1 MAKKRREKEDED
13 EIDFKLPKFDEAKF
27 LKKERRN
34 IKTLFISLLLGF
46 VIAIISFGFWALLVD
61 SYFRWELILLLGV
74 FNASWLKYLFLRLN
88 IDLTDFG
95 RKGWFG
101 SYAIYFFTWLI
112 VLIILANPPFYD
124 DESPHVEVV
133 VLPGM
138 QEMGGTVKIVARII
152 DNVGI
157 EKQDIDFSL
166 IYPDGTNHS
175 PDFTFEDNI
184 FSYTYENSDN
194 LLGEYTFAIEAAD
207 INSHKNEVSGS
218 FKYGDDAVG
227 IISSLFLNIGSGDPI
242 VISANEKIGSENFR
256 VYYRIDDGAEL
267 NISRKDRNDKEKYET
282 SVEFEGWSS
291 NTNVTVKIYAE
302 VIHYFENF
310 DKKFNN
316 TIEDT
321 ALYNFTTGDDSNIGK
336 KLPLVKP
343 ISHLSLDD
351 ENQPENI
358 FNYYIPEYKAVQVPG
373 FEVVVFLISLAIVAL
388 IFKYRK
394 KDKKI

>member
-46 VIAIISFGFWALLVD
+46 VIAIISFGFWALLAD

-124 DESPHVEVV
+124 DESPHVKIV
-133 VLPGM
+133 VLPGI

-157 EKQDIDFSL
+157 EKQDIYFSL

-175 PDFTFEDNI
+175 PDFAFEDNI

-194 LLGEYTFAIEAAD
+194 LLGEYTFTIEAID
-207 INSHKNEVSGS
+207 VNSHKNEVSGS

-227 IISSLFLNIGSGDPI
+227 IISSLF
-242 VISANEKIGSENFR
+242 
-256 VYYRIDDGAEL
+256 
-267 NISRKDRNDKEKYET
+267 
-282 SVEFEGWSS
+282 
-291 NTNVTVKIYAE
+291 
-302 VIHYFENF
+302 
-310 DKKFNN
+310 
-316 TIEDT
+316 
-321 ALYNFTTGDDSNIGK
+321 
-336 KLPLVKP
+336 
-343 ISHLSLDD
+343 
-351 ENQPENI
+351 
-358 FNYYIPEYKAVQVPG
+358 
-373 FEVVVFLISLAIVAL
+373 
-388 IFKYRK
+388 
-394 KDKKI
+394 